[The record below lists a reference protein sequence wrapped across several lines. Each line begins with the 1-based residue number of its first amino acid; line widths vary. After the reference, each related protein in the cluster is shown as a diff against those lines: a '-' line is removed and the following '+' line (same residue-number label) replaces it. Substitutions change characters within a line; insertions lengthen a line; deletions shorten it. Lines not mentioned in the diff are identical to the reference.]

1 MTFTASEMNGLFL
14 LDKWGQQVTALA
26 AYTLSDP
33 WLKFWHLR
41 LCHLGEGNIKKL
53 KTMTTGMEM
62 PAGCLCWDCVR
73 GRMRPKA
80 HKRPFTRGK
89 YRNEFIHIDIQVYP
103 IAGYDGAKYSGAI
116 LDDYTQY
123 GTVQAL
129 KRKDELTRMV
139 SQYLATHTT
148 PERPCRRMRLD
159 QAGETR
165 DELFI
170 NWARDRGATLELTAT
185 DQHEQ
190 NGCIEVFHRIIL
202 DKLSP
207 TMRSAGLDMKFW
219 SAVLPSIG
227 YIRNISPS
235 STLGDMT
242 PYEAWHGHK
251 PDLSHLRPI
260 GTPGLLLTP
269 QKRKKSK
276 LILDKG
282 DPVKLIGY
290 SETTTAIWK
299 VLNRNN
305 QIVLASD
312 VIFDEVKPHIDCPC
326 DPETEN
332 QGTTVET
339 VMDQPGNNQ
348 KVMDLLR
355 TTSTPASMMDQYR
368 TMGAKRQM
376 TSKQARMG
384 EKPQMTAE
392 SWLPEFPPQGYPEV
406 QSQHENVTSATSVPP
421 LALEEL
427 DTVGNE
433 LQEHDESF
441 PASQPCSNPVVPVQQ
456 VPTSTQPTTVS
467 ENPLGRVSSRST
479 KGQPPSRYGMTPL
492 PNQYALAAAL
502 LAVPGTEPYEPK
514 SLKEAQRDP
523 NWEMWKAGLGREME
537 SLEENKTWIITPL
550 PEEKNLLRGK
560 WVFRLKRG
568 PDGSVVKWKARWVV
582 RGFTQIEGI
591 DYFETF
597 ASVVKPMSYKA
608 LFAIAAAYDLEIEQM
623 DVTTA
628 FLYGDIDTE
637 VYVEQPHGYEDG
649 TGRAC
654 LLKKALYSLK
664 QSPRIWYQTLSSFLR
679 GLGFE
684 PLAVDMG
691 VFHKGNYFIAVYV
704 DDLLIIGPDKKEIQ
718 IIKDALSNRF
728 KMVDIGP
735 CKYYL
740 GMEIHRDRPNRT
752 LRLSQKGYI
761 DRVLFEFGMQ
771 DCKPL
776 GIPMDPKVRLESAPE
791 DYIPAQ
797 EDKEWYARLVGSLMY
812 IMLGTRA
819 DIAFTVSAL
828 SRYLAKPTDQHLLA
842 AKRVLRYLRGSSDLV
857 LVYRGDLRPLIGY
870 TDADWG
876 GDMDTRRS
884 TSGYLFNIGSG
895 AISWSSKRQP
905 TVALSSCEAEYMGE
919 TQATKEAIWL
929 RNLLTE
935 LNSHRK
941 ETQATIIYGDNQG
954 AIALAQ
960 NPQFHA
966 RTKHIDI
973 QHHFVRE
980 NQDKGLVDIQYIS
993 TDNQIADGLT
1003 KALPKD
1009 AFHRFRKSLGLETY
1023 TTGF

>member
-1 MTFTASEMNGLFL
+1 MGDPNGL
-14 LDKWGQQVTALA
+14 
-26 AYTLSDP
+26 P
-33 WLKFWHLR
+33 
-41 LCHLGEGNIKKL
+41 N
-53 KTMTTGMEM
+53 
-62 PAGCLCWDCVR
+62 
-73 GRMRPKA
+73 RP
-80 HKRPFTRGK
+80 
-89 YRNEFIHIDIQVYP
+89 
-103 IAGYDGAKYSGAI
+103 
-116 LDDYTQY
+116 
-123 GTVQAL
+123 
-129 KRKDELTRMV
+129 
-139 SQYLATHTT
+139 
-148 PERPCRRMRLD
+148 
-159 QAGETR
+159 
-165 DELFI
+165 
-170 NWARDRGATLELTAT
+170 
-185 DQHEQ
+185 
-190 NGCIEVFHRIIL
+190 
-202 DKLSP
+202 
-207 TMRSAGLDMKFW
+207 
-219 SAVLPSIG
+219 
-227 YIRNISPS
+227 
-235 STLGDMT
+235 
-242 PYEAWHGHK
+242 
-251 PDLSHLRPI
+251 
-260 GTPGLLLTP
+260 
-269 QKRKKSK
+269 
-276 LILDKG
+276 
-282 DPVKLIGY
+282 
-290 SETTTAIWK
+290 
-299 VLNRNN
+299 
-305 QIVLASD
+305 
-312 VIFDEVKPHIDCPC
+312 
-326 DPETEN
+326 
-332 QGTTVET
+332 
-339 VMDQPGNNQ
+339 
-348 KVMDLLR
+348 
-355 TTSTPASMMDQYR
+355 
-368 TMGAKRQM
+368 
-376 TSKQARMG
+376 
-384 EKPQMTAE
+384 
-392 SWLPEFPPQGYPEV
+392 
-406 QSQHENVTSATSVPP
+406 
-421 LALEEL
+421 
-427 DTVGNE
+427 
-433 LQEHDESF
+433 
-441 PASQPCSNPVVPVQQ
+441 
-456 VPTSTQPTTVS
+456 
-467 ENPLGRVSSRST
+467 
-479 KGQPPSRYGMTPL
+479 
-492 PNQYALAAAL
+492 
-502 LAVPGTEPYEPK
+502 
-514 SLKEAQRDP
+514 
-523 NWEMWKAGLGREME
+523 
-537 SLEENKTWIITPL
+537 
-550 PEEKNLLRGK
+550 
-560 WVFRLKRG
+560 
-568 PDGSVVKWKARWVV
+568 SVVKWKARWVV

-654 LLKKALYSLK
+654 LLKKALYGLK

-919 TQATKEAIWL
+919 AQATKEAIWL